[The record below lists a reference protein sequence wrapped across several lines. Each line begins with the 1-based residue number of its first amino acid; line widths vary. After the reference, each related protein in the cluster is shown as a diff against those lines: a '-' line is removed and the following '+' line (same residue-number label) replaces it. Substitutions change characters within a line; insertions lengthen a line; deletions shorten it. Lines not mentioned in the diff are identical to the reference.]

1 MPRPA
6 RTATMAAVRCAA
18 RSLGG
23 SLLQR
28 TQAAVAEEGRR
39 LVPSRFMRSRQ
50 LSTKHAGKIPKE
62 LEPSEVDAQYKLARA
77 KLGATLDKLEKE
89 QADKT
94 MLRLKS
100 IGRAVDGVING
111 VVKLAAF
118 CMVTAVAFGG
128 EGVEAQAVTKG
139 SQ

>member
-1 MPRPA
+1 
-6 RTATMAAVRCAA
+6 
-18 RSLGG
+18 SLGG

-50 LSTKHAGKIPKE
+50 LSTKHAGKIPEE

-100 IGRAVDGVING
+100 I
-111 VVKLAAF
+111 
-118 CMVTAVAFGG
+118 
-128 EGVEAQAVTKG
+128 
-139 SQ
+139 